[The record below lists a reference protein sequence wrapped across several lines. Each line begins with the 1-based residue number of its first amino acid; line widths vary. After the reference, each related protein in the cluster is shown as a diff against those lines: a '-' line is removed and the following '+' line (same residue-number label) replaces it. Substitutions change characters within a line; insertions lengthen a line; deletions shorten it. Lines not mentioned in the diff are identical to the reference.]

1 MKIEIPEK
9 DSWSKYADEIEAKIY
24 GGATEPDMLGYF
36 AEQPWILLVMFAH
49 HYEGVCFREYE
60 LCDEERPDFLLV
72 HSRSYPDATM
82 IEFKSPQAKMFTQ
95 RGTMSA
101 ELNEAVTSTLNRMF
115 MTDIDY
121 EHHFNRLSKQVED
134 LWTGIRQPY
143 HGVYHGPLTTNFTI
157 PFQKHVKFWSKII
170 VGRDS
175 GLTRDNNFREGV
187 GRFLGRIEL
196 LTYDSIL
203 RTLRKYEPDPNA

>member
-1 MKIEIPEK
+1 MKIDIPDK
-9 DSWSKYADEIEAKIY
+9 SLWSAHADQIEDKITKGADEPA
-24 GGATEPDMLGYF
+24 MLEYF
-36 AEQPWILLVMFAH
+36 AEHPWILLVMFAH

-72 HSRSYPDATM
+72 HGRSFPDATM
-82 IEFKSPQAKMFTQ
+82 IEFKTPQAKMFTQ

-115 MTDIDY
+115 MTEIDY
-121 EHHFNRLSKQVED
+121 DHHFNRLSKQVEE
-134 LWTGIRQPY
+134 LWTNTRRPY
-143 HGVYHGPLTTNFTI
+143 HGVYHGPLTTNFTV
-157 PFQKHVKFWSKII
+157 PFEKHVKFWSKII
-170 VGRDS
+170 IGRDS
-175 GLTRDNNFREGV
+175 GLTRDSHFREGV

-203 RTLRKYEPDPNA
+203 RTLRKYVPDENA